1 MDAGLAARIERF
13 KKALAAFEAASDEEM
28 AVEIAARV
36 SQFAAPLCHRLMDRL
51 ERDD

>member
-13 KKALAAFEAASDEEM
+13 KKALAAFEVASDEEM

-36 SQFAAPLCHRLMDRL
+36 SQFAAPQMANWCDFSAR
-51 ERDD
+51 